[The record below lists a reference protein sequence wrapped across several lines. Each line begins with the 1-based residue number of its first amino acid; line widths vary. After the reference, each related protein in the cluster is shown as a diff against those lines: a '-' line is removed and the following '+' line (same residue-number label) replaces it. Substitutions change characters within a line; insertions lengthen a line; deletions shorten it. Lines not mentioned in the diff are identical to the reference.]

1 MNNFVFSIPQESTGL
16 QFWKLYSKW
25 QKKINKELSKYKAT
39 HTQFVILASIKWF
52 NEQSIDPSQ
61 MQISNITGIEKM
73 TLSKAIARL
82 EDLSFIK
89 KYKSGADNR
98 SVCVKLTDKGQKL
111 VPKLITL
118 IEAIDIKTLVPTNE
132 SDREL
137 FTKILKEL
145 NERN

>member
-1 MNNFVFSIPQESTGL
+1 MSKFVFSIPQESTGL
-16 QFWKLYSKW
+16 QFWKLYAKW
-25 QKKINKELSKYKAT
+25 QKEINKELSRYKVT
-39 HTQFVILASIKWF
+39 HTQFVILASIKWL

-82 EDLSFIK
+82 EDLSLIR
-89 KYKSGADNR
+89 KYKSSTDSR

-111 VPKLITL
+111 APKLIAL
-118 IEAIDIKTLVPTNE
+118 IEAIDIKTLVPTSE
-132 SDREL
+132 SDRDL

-145 NERN
+145 NERS